1 VQHES
6 SFPRGE
12 RFATVDWRT
21 PAIAVALAVSGWALS
36 QVYDHSERLA
46 RLETSISHQNALLE
60 RIESKLD
67 GLNR

>member
-1 VQHES
+1 MKHES
-6 SFPRGE
+6 CLPSGE
-12 RFATVDWRT
+12 RVAAVDWRT

-60 RIESKLD
+60 RIDGKLD
-67 GLNR
+67 GLNK

>member
-1 VQHES
+1 
-6 SFPRGE
+6 
-12 RFATVDWRT
+12 VDWRT

-60 RIESKLD
+60 RIDGKLD
-67 GLNR
+67 GLNK

>member
-1 VQHES
+1 MQHES

-12 RFATVDWRT
+12 RFAAVDWRT

-60 RIESKLD
+60 RIDGKLD
-67 GLNR
+67 GFNK

>member
-1 VQHES
+1 VKNES
-6 SFPRGE
+6 SLSSSE
-12 RFATVDWRT
+12 RIAAVDWRT

-36 QVYDHSERLA
+36 QVYDHSERIA